1 MNLYLLISAKKGTC
15 KYFFCRR
22 GGTNFVA
29 IFDFF
34 AMLHASAKH
43 THTHT
48 HTNTL
53 THPRTQSHSQTHSHT
68 HVHSHIHKHTH
79 TNTHNLTYTLSL
91 SLSYTHTRRW
101 QTHPNSLGNHFLF
114 CCQSALYRDKFTPWK
129 NRRKKSSFV
138 LL

>member
-34 AMLHASAKH
+34 AMLHASPKH

-53 THPRTQSHSQTHSHT
+53 THPRTQSHSQTHT
-68 HVHSHIHKHTH
+68 HKHTYTPTYTVTF
-79 TNTHNLTYTLSL
+79 TNTHTQTHTTSRTHTLSL
-91 SLSYTHTRRW
+91 SILHTHTQMVDASKLPRESFSFLLLVRIVSR
-101 QTHPNSLGNHFLF
+101 QVHSLE
-114 CCQSALYRDKFTPWK
+114 K
-129 NRRKKSSFV
+129 
-138 LL
+138 